1 MKRKQFVEGQLVRV
15 GRDYFHGI
23 KFGAVCRVLRVYG
36 DGDIEVAGPVIEGQ
50 CWDVRGQNVDGSK
63 CRHAKQ
69 ATKKQ
74 GS

>member
-36 DGDIEVAGPVIEGQ
+36 DGDIEVAGPTTADFVQ
-50 CWDVRGQNVDGSK
+50 HSQNVDGNN
-63 CRHAKQ
+63 CRLAKQ